1 MSALSSL
8 GFSVSGTGGDTGG
21 GSMEVEIS
29 TFSFEDKLSLASTFD
44 SGIFRRR
51 KSSMM
56 NLRSDFVSFI
66 VVLLHTSALMVLH

>member
-1 MSALSSL
+1 
-8 GFSVSGTGGDTGG
+8 
-21 GSMEVEIS
+21 MEVEIS